1 MKYFKDSEEM
11 YKIYAALFDYVA
23 SDLEIGP
30 QLAESNLIVRFE
42 VSDPEGVITVN
53 CRDKPDEE
61 GKYFSYTCGESDLKP
76 DITFINSSDFSHE
89 FWHGKVNVMA
99 AFLAGKIK
107 AVGSI
112 PKALKLLP
120 IITPVF
126 KVYPKVLSQ
135 IGREDLIIQ

>member
-11 YKIYAALFDYVA
+11 YKIHGALFDYIA
-23 SDLEIGP
+23 SDPKIGP
-30 QLAESNLIVRFE
+30 QLAKSNLIVRFE
-42 VSDPEGVITVN
+42 VSDPKGIITVN
-53 CRDKPDEE
+53 CRDKPEEE

-99 AFLAGKIK
+99 SLLAGKTK
-107 AVGSI
+107 AIGSI
-112 PKALKLLP
+112 PKALQLLP
-120 IITPVF
+120 IIKPAF
-126 KVYPKVLSQ
+126 RLYPKILSQ

>member
-11 YKIYAALFDYVA
+11 YRIHKALFDYIA
-23 SDLEIGP
+23 SDPEIGP
-30 QLAESNLIVRFE
+30 ELAKSKLIVRFE

-53 CRDKPDEE
+53 CRDKPPEE
-61 GKYFSYTCGESDLKP
+61 GKYFSYICGESDLNP

-89 FWHGKVNVMA
+89 FWQGKVNVMA
-99 AFLAGKIK
+99 ALLAGKTK
-107 AVGSI
+107 AIGSI

-120 IITPVF
+120 IIKPVF
-126 KVYPKVLSQ
+126 KLYPKILRQ